1 MSSDPLRLGRG
12 VRAWY
17 APILDLAAAEM
28 THARLPWLSTDE
40 RARYDRFRAD
50 ADRQMFLLGRIMARA
65 LVGAALGIA
74 PGAWR
79 WGEGPRGRPE
89 IASPSTALRFNLA
102 HSSGLVACALG
113 FDREVGIDVED
124 LQRRPVDVDVVR
136 RYCSAGEVADIER
149 HGDRWHDRF
158 LHYWTLKESY
168 LKARGLGIALPLE
181 QVAFRLEAGRAPRL
195 CLEGALAAGD
205 QARWT
210 FAFARPTDRHLLA
223 VAASTGDEEPPS
235 ITVERLTGYLPPTR
249 QTWAAGFSP
258 PHSPPA

>member
-17 APILDLAAAEM
+17 APISDLAAAEM

-102 HSSGLVACALG
+102 HSSGL
-113 FDREVGIDVED
+113 
-124 LQRRPVDVDVVR
+124 VDVDVVR

-223 VAASTGDEEPPS
+223 VAASTGDGEPPN